1 MGLNMENMIKYLF
14 KEPGKDF
21 ELREH
26 PIDYSIRKDMNQE
39 WILSVGSAAIG
50 KNLYIYFDDLGIYDY
65 SKHRIEYNFNIPS
78 SNDAFQNQI
87 FGNVIIEKVNYSGE
101 PVDISIEDIN
111 FIKSIVFTV
120 SDKDIYTINH
130 PVVKQF
136 MSEEFIKAIEREYN
150 K

>member
-1 MGLNMENMIKYLF
+1 MENMIKYLF
-14 KEPGKDF
+14 KEPGKEF

-39 WILSVGSAAIG
+39 WILNVGSAGLG

-65 SKHRIEYNFNIPS
+65 SKGKIQYNFNIPS
-78 SNDAFQNQI
+78 NSNEFQNQI

-101 PVDISIEDIN
+101 PVDISLEDID
-111 FIKSIVFTV
+111 FIKSIVFYV
-120 SDKDIYTINH
+120 SDKEIYTINH

>member
-1 MGLNMENMIKYLF
+1 MENMIKYLF
-14 KEPGKDF
+14 KEPGMDF

-26 PIDYSIRKDMNQE
+26 PIDYSIRKDLNQE
-39 WILSVGSAAIG
+39 WILNVGSAG
-50 KNLYIYFDDLGIYDY
+50 LGRNLYIYFDDLGIYDY
-65 SKHRIEYNFNIPS
+65 SFGKIKYNFNIPS
-78 SNDAFQNQI
+78 NSSEFQNQI